1 MNEMNQKET
10 QNQKFDSETFGSPM
24 LVLHPEDATTAM
36 LSKLYEGTGAEVITQ
51 FGTNAEIKSALNHLS
66 RSRRLMMLGHG
77 TPSGL
82 IGKNAKGEMRLVV
95 NHSHAYYLRK
105 HGANIVAVWCYAD
118 LFARR
123 EGLHGLFSGM
133 IISEMEEAE
142 MLGVPTT
149 EEELAREN
157 VKLAQRL
164 RMLLDQGVPLHEM
177 PARML
182 ALDDVHSPLTTF
194 NYKNFFYL

>member
-1 MNEMNQKET
+1 
-10 QNQKFDSETFGSPM
+10 M
-24 LVLHPEDATTAM
+24 LVVHPYDSTTEMLKAM
-36 LSKLYEGTGAEVITQ
+36 YEGKNVQLITQ
-51 FGTNAEIKSALNHLS
+51 ADTNAAIKTVLNHLP

-77 TPSGL
+77 TDSGL
-82 IGKNAKGEMRLVV
+82 IGKNADGTLRLII

-118 LFARR
+118 LFARK

-133 IISEMEEAE
+133 IISEIEEAE
-142 MLGVPTT
+142 MLGIPTT

-164 RMLLDQGVPLHEM
+164 RMLLDEGVPLHEM

-182 ALDDVHSPLTTF
+182 LLDDVHSPLTTF
-194 NYKNFFYL
+194 NYRNFFYL